1 MENKKFK
8 IVAAQSN
15 IDWTG
20 RKVTGSNNG
29 TITIKEGT
37 LVFNDG
43 KLTGGKFIIDTTSI
57 KVLDVTDPVTNAQFA
72 GHLASN
78 DFFASEQYPEA
89 LFVITSVEP
98 TGNNNYNINGDLT
111 IKGITHPIL
120 FNATLNIS
128 DNVLIASGKIIIDR
142 TLYGMK
148 FRSGNFFKNL
158 GDALIYDEFELNVRI
173 TAKTVSESIVAINTL
188 N

>member
-1 MENKKFK
+1 MKTKNFK
-8 IVAAQSN
+8 IDAAQSS
-15 IDWTG
+15 IDWIG
-20 RKVTGSNNG
+20 RKVTGAHNG
-29 TITIKEGT
+29 TIGIKEGT
-37 LVFNDG
+37 FILNDG
-43 KLTGGKFIIDTTSI
+43 RPTGGRFVVDTTSI
-57 KVLDVTDPVTNAQFA
+57 KVLDVTDPTTTAQFA
-72 GHLASN
+72 GHLASD

-89 LFVITSVEP
+89 LFVITFVEP

-111 IKGITHPIL
+111 IKEITHLIL

-128 DNVLIASGKIIIDR
+128 DNVLIASGKIIVDR